1 MQRVATST
9 GFAVRSTALLVGL
22 ALTLGGCVGADEDTS
37 ELASEAR
44 NVPTNNGCALTNSV
58 AACIALKKTTPGEVC
73 AYARRAFNAIFMMVD
88 NGAPY
93 DSIWRFERYVPILPA
108 SMATSTEPLGTACA
122 RTGLPTFTTVVL
134 TQAACESYG
143 AAVWNPTANYC
154 YWRRLIDEGRELPGR

>member
-44 NVPTNNGCALTNSV
+44 NVPINNGCSLTDTV
-58 AACIALKKTTPGEVC
+58 ASCIALKKTAPSEVC
-73 AYARRAFNAIFMMVD
+73 AFARRTYNAIFMMVD
-88 NGAPY
+88 NGASF
-93 DSIWRFERYVPILPA
+93 DGRWRFERYVPMLPA
-108 SMATSTEPLGTACA
+108 SMATSTLPLGTACA
-122 RTGLPTFTTVVL
+122 QTGLPTFTTVVP
-134 TQAACESYG
+134 TQASCASFNG
-143 AAVWNPTANYC
+143 LWNTTYNYC